1 MTSVGTILSM
11 KVRSFFKLDYEW
23 GEVKDRKNKER
34 QNKKDPNMLIVIH
47 HAESDVEQASK

>member
-23 GEVKDRKNKER
+23 GEVKDRKNKEM